1 MSKPQNIGIHAIE
14 VYFPSTYVAQ
24 EDLEKFDGVSAGKY
38 TLGLGQTNMAFCGDR
53 EDIYSLSLN
62 AVNNLMEKFN
72 VDPQSIG
79 RLEVGT
85 ETVIDKSKSV
95 KTVLMDLFAK
105 HGNTSIDG
113 IDTINACYGGTSA
126 LHNALQWMESSY
138 WDGRNAIVVA
148 GDIAVYEKGPAR
160 PTGGAGVIAM
170 LIGPDAPIV
179 FESGLRG
186 VHMENVYDFYKPD
199 MDSEYPRVDGKLS
212 ISCYFRAIDNCYN
225 RYAKT
230 FEKKYGQKFT
240 LDQVDYA
247 LFHSPYNKLVQK
259 SFGRMLYN
267 DFLNNKNDAKFQ
279 TLEQYKQFQ
288 PEETYFNTDLE
299 KALTALTKTDYQS
312 KVAPTTNLAKQ
323 LGNTYCG
330 STYAGLLSLVDE
342 KSNDLLGKRVLTFS
356 YGSGLAAS
364 AFSFKVE
371 KPINHIVEKVDLKNR
386 LANRVRVSPQEF
398 TDKLSLRETRHN
410 LKDYVPSD
418 QVQNMFP
425 GSFYLSHV
433 DEAGKRKYDRTFA
446 TSSPSPSSFFQR
458 RSPMMINK
466 NNQMMV
472 KGLTFRTA
480 KTVLSLLKK

>member
-1 MSKPQNIGIHAIE
+1 MTKPENIGIHGIE

-24 EDLEKFDGVSAGKY
+24 EDLEKFDGVSQGKY

-72 VDPQSIG
+72 VDPNSIG

-126 LHNALQWMESSY
+126 LHNALQWIESSY

-160 PTGGAGVIAM
+160 PTGGAGVVAM
-170 LIGPDAPIV
+170 LIGPNAPIT

-225 RYAKT
+225 RYAKA
-230 FEKKYGQKFT
+230 FEKKYGKSFS
-240 LDQVDYA
+240 LDQVDFA

-267 DFLNNKNDAKFQ
+267 DFLNNPNDPRYASLEAYKNVK
-279 TLEQYKQFQ
+279 
-288 PEETYFNTDLE
+288 PEDTYFDSPLE
-299 KALTALTKTDYQS
+299 KLLSAITKDDYAT
-312 KVAPTTNLAKQ
+312 KVAPTTLLAKQ

-330 STYAGLLSLVDE
+330 STYSGLLSLLDE
-342 KSNDLLGKRVLTFS
+342 KSNDLVGKRVLTFS

-386 LANRVRVSPQEF
+386 LAKRVRVEPEIF
-398 TDKLSLRETRHN
+398 TEKLSLRETRHN
-410 LKDYVPSD
+410 LKNYVPSD
-418 QVQNMFP
+418 PTTNMFP
-425 GSFYLSHV
+425 GSFYLSSV
-433 DEAGKRKYDRTFA
+433 DNAGIRKYDRTYS
-446 TSSPSPSSFFQR
+446 TSSVLGAFQR
-458 RSPMMINK
+458 RQQISQSTIKSLN
-466 NNQMMV
+466 
-472 KGLTFRTA
+472 LFRAT
-480 KTVLSLLKK
+480 KSVLSCLKK

>member
-1 MSKPQNIGIHAIE
+1 MTRPENIGIHAIE
-14 VYFPSTYVAQ
+14 IYFPKTYVAQ
-24 EDLEKFDGVSAGKY
+24 EDLEKFDGVSSGKY

-53 EDIYSLSLN
+53 EDIYSLALN
-62 AVNNLMEKFN
+62 AVTNLMDKFN

-160 PTGGAGVIAM
+160 PTGGAGVVAM
-170 LIGPDAPIV
+170 LVGPNAPIA
-179 FESGLRG
+179 FESSLRG

-212 ISCYFRAIDNCYN
+212 ISCYLRAIDACYS
-225 RYAKT
+225 RYSKT
-230 FEKKYGQKFT
+230 FEKKYQKQFN
-240 LDQVDYA
+240 LGQVDYA

-267 DFLNNKNDAKFQ
+267 DFLVNPNDPRFQ
-279 TLEQYKQFQ
+279 SLQSYKDIK
-288 PEETYFNTDLE
+288 PEDTYFNTDLE
-299 KALTALTKTDYQS
+299 KALVNLTKQDYTE
-312 KVAPTTNLAKQ
+312 KVAPGTLLAKQ

-330 STYAGLLSLVDE
+330 STYSGLLSLVDE
-342 KSNDLLGKRVLTFS
+342 KSNDLVGKRVLTFS

-364 AFSFKVE
+364 AFSFKVN
-371 KPINHIVEKVDLKNR
+371 KPIDHIVQKVDLKNR
-386 LANRVRVSPQEF
+386 LANRTRVTPEDF
-398 TDKLSLRETRHN
+398 TNTLSLREQRHN
-410 LKDYVPSD
+410 LKDYTPSD
-418 QVQNMFP
+418 SVSTLFP
-425 GSFYLSHV
+425 GSYYLSQV
-433 DEAGKRKYDRTFA
+433 DKQGRRNYERTYF
-446 TSSPSPSSFFQR
+446 TTT
-458 RSPMMINK
+458 
-466 NNQMMV
+466 NQI
-472 KGLTFRTA
+472 KFLQHSR
-480 KTVLSLLKK
+480 SLLNLIKK

>member
-1 MSKPQNIGIHAIE
+1 MSKAENIGIHGIE
-14 VYFPSTYVAQ
+14 IYFPSTYVAQ
-24 EDLEKFDGVSAGKY
+24 EDLEKFDGVSQGKY

-53 EDIYSLSLN
+53 EDIYSLALN
-62 AVNNLMEKFN
+62 AVSNLMEKFD
-72 VDPQSIG
+72 VDPNSIG

-160 PTGGAGVIAM
+160 PTGGAGVVAM
-170 LIGPDAPIV
+170 LIGPNAPIQ
-179 FESGLRG
+179 FENGIRG

-212 ISCYFRAIDNCYN
+212 ISCYLRAIDNCYN
-225 RYAKT
+225 RYAKA
-230 FEKKYGQKFT
+230 FEKKFGEKFS
-240 LDQVDYA
+240 LDKVDYA

-259 SFGRMLYN
+259 SFARMLYN
-267 DFLNNKNDAKFQ
+267 DFLQNKEDPRFA
-279 TLEQYKQFQ
+279 TLAPFKDIA
-288 PEETYFNTDLE
+288 PEDTYFNTDLE
-299 KALTALTKTDYQS
+299 KALVAITKTDYAN
-312 KVAPTTNLAKQ
+312 KVAPGTTLAKQ

-330 STYAGLLSLVDE
+330 STYGGLLSLVDAIG
-342 KSNDLLGKRVLTFS
+342 DGLVGKRVLTFS

-371 KPINHIVEKVDLKNR
+371 SPIKSIVDKVDLKQR
-386 LANRVRVSPQEF
+386 LTKRVRVTPEVF
-398 TDKLSLRETRHN
+398 TEKLSLRESRHN
-410 LKDYVPSD
+410 LKNYTPSD
-418 QVQNMFP
+418 PTHNMFP
-425 GSFYLSHV
+425 NSFYLAQV
-433 DEAGKRKYDRTFA
+433 DEAGKRKYERTFA
-446 TSSPSPSSFFQR
+446 TIVRPTTNFVQSSAQLNFL
-458 RSPMMINK
+458 RSTR
-466 NNQMMV
+466 
-472 KGLTFRTA
+472 TFLRY
-480 KTVLSLLKK
+480 LKK